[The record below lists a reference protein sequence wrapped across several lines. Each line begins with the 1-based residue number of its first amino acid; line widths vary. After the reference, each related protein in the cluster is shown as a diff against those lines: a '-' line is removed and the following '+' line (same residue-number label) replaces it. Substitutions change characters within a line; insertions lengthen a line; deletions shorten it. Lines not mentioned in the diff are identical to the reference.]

1 MQTATTKAP
10 RNRPERRSAA
20 AGQHPRYTTLEGWRD
35 LTGMSRSGT
44 YRALAAG
51 HLTAIKCGSRTLID
65 AEAGLAWLASL
76 PAAEFRAPRAA

>member
-1 MQTATTKAP
+1 MPYATKAP
-10 RNRPERRSAA
+10 RNLHERRAA
-20 AGQHPRYTTLEGWRD
+20 ASGNAPRYVTIEGWRD

-51 HLTAIKCGSRTLID
+51 HLTAIKCGTRTLID